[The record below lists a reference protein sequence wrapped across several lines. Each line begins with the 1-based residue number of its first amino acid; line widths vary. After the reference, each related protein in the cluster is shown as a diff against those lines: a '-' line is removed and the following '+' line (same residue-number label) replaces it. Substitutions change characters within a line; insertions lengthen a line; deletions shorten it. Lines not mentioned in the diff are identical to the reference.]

1 MAFFK
6 KLFGKGT
13 EKAPKGFHS
22 LTVENVSIVGTD
34 TVKVEFDVPS
44 ELKKEFDF
52 IPGQYI
58 NFAIT
63 IDGKE
68 YRRSYSICS
77 GKNENLAVA
86 IKKVDKGIVSTWFQS
101 VEKGA
106 TILTSKPEGSFI
118 LPTSAKKVVTIAAG
132 SGITPILSI
141 AKSIENSGDELLL
154 FYGNKT
160 EKEILFKDELNA
172 LSKTKINHYLSQ
184 ENHADHSEGRINKE
198 AFSAAI
204 KENLDLLKSDVFFI
218 CGPEQMIM
226 DINDTLKLFGVP
238 EDKIKFELF
247 TAPVL
252 MKTEEKKDI
261 DFKGNSHVTL
271 IVDGEST
278 EFDLDAKKIILDKA
292 IDEDVDAPY
301 SCKGGVCS
309 SCKAK
314 VLKGDVHMKAAYT
327 LTDKEIEEGYVLT
340 CQAYP
345 RSKELVITYDF

>member
-6 KLFGKGT
+6 KLFKKENKT
-13 EKAPKGFHS
+13 PKGFHA
-22 LTVENVSIVGTD
+22 LTVARVSSVGKE

-44 ELKKEFDF
+44 ELKNAFEFT
-52 IPGQYI
+52 PGQYI

-77 GKNENLAVA
+77 GKNEQLAVA
-86 IKKVDKGIVSTWFQS
+86 IKKVENGIISTWFQKVKEGES
-101 VEKGA
+101 
-106 TILTSKPEGSFI
+106 ILTSTPEGSFT
-118 LPTSAKKVVTIAAG
+118 LPNSAKKIVAIAAG

-141 AKSIENSGDELLL
+141 AKEIEKNGGELLL

-160 EKEILFKDELNA
+160 EKDILFKEELDS
-172 LSKTKINHYLSQ
+172 LQKTTIYHYLSQ
-184 ENHADHSEGRINKE
+184 EKFETHAQGRINKE
-198 AFSAAI
+198 SFSAAI
-204 KENLDLLKSDVFFI
+204 KNNLDLLKSDAFFI

-226 DINDTLKLFGVP
+226 DINETLKLFGVP

-247 TAPVL
+247 TAPTL
-252 MKTEEKKDI
+252 MKSKEKKDI
-261 DFKGNSHVTL
+261 DFKGTSHVTI

-278 EFDLDAKKIILDKA
+278 EFELDAKSIILDKA

-314 VLKGDVHMKAAYT
+314 VIKGETYMKTAYT
-327 LTDKEIEEGYVLT
+327 LTDKEIEDGYILT

-345 RSKELVITYDF
+345 RSEELVVTYNF

>member
-6 KLFGKGT
+6 KLFGKG
-13 EKAPKGFHS
+13 EKTPKGFHS
-22 LTVENVSIVGTD
+22 LAVSNVSSVGTD
-34 TVKVEFDVPS
+34 TVKVEFDIPN
-44 ELKKEFDF
+44 EFKNTFDY

-63 IDGKE
+63 IEGKE

-77 GKNENLAVA
+77 GKNEKLAVA
-86 IKKVDKGIVSTWFQS
+86 IKKVENGVISTWFQS
-101 VEKGA
+101 VEVGVN
-106 TILTSKPEGSFI
+106 ILTSKPEGSFI
-118 LPTSAKKVVTIAAG
+118 LPSTAKKVVAIAAG

-141 AKSIENSGDELLL
+141 AKSIENYGEELTL

-160 EKEILFKDELNA
+160 EKEILFNDELSA

-184 ENHADHSEGRINKE
+184 EDHKDHTKGRIDKD
-198 AFSAAI
+198 AFSTAI
-204 KENLDLLKSDVFFI
+204 KNNLEILKSDIFFI
-218 CGPEQMIM
+218 CGPEQMII
-226 DINDTLKLFGVP
+226 DINEILKTFGVS

-247 TAPVL
+247 TAPTL
-252 MKTEEKKDI
+252 MKSTEKKDI
-261 DFKGNSHVTL
+261 DFKGTSHVTL
-271 IVDGEST
+271 IVDGEPT
-278 EFDLDAKKIILDKA
+278 EFDLDAKSIILDKA

-327 LTDKEIEEGYVLT
+327 LTDKEIEDGYVLT

-345 RSKELVITYDF
+345 RSEELVITYDF

>member
-6 KLFGKGT
+6 KLFGKSENT
-13 EKAPKGFHS
+13 PKGFHP
-22 LTVENVSIVGTD
+22 LLVKNVIPVGKD
-34 TVKVEFDVPS
+34 TVMVELEIPDN
-44 ELKKEFDF
+44 LKSEFDF

-63 IDGKE
+63 INERE

-86 IKKVDKGIVSTWFQS
+86 IKKVENGVVSTWFQTL
-101 VEKGA
+101 EKGA
-106 TILTSKPEGSFI
+106 TILTSTPEGAFI
-118 LPTSAKKVVTIAAG
+118 LTSSAKKVVAIAAG

-141 AKSIENSGDELLL
+141 AKSIEDSGDELLL

-160 EKEILFKDELNA
+160 ENDILFKEELET
-172 LSKTKINHYLSQ
+172 LSKTKVKHYLSQ
-184 ENHADHSEGRINKE
+184 ENHNNHFNGRIDKE
-198 AFSAAI
+198 SFSSAI
-204 KENLDLLKSDVFFI
+204 KENLDLLKADTFFI
-218 CGPEQMIM
+218 CGPEQMII

-238 EDKIKFELF
+238 ENKIKFELF
-247 TAPVL
+247 TTPTL
-252 MKTEEKKDI
+252 MKSKEKKEI
-261 DFKGNSHVTL
+261 DFSGNSHVTL

-278 EFDLDAKKIILDKA
+278 EFDLDSKKIILDKA
-292 IDEDVDAPY
+292 IEEDVDAPY

-314 VLKGDVHMKAAYT
+314 ILKGDVHMKAAYT